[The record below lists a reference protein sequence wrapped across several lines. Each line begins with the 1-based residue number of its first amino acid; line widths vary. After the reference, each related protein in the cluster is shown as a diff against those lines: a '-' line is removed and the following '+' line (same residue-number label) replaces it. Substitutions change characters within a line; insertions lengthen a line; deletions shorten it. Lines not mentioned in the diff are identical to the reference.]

1 MTHWKSDRVV
11 AGTPEYAKAKTVA
24 QVHRL
29 HVRQNLCLDN
39 ARVEW
44 RDEYNDYSV
53 AGVFA
58 VVS

>member
-1 MTHWKSDRVV
+1 MTLWTSPRVV
-11 AGTPEYAKAKTVA
+11 AGTPAHAQAKRDAEA
-24 QVHRL
+24 
-29 HVRQNLCLDN
+29 VRFKFPVT